1 MYLCAQAPGLFKIFW
16 PFMYTCKYDVT
27 TPDPGQRLRLTNFG
41 MERPDSTAFL
51 ANNPAVN
58 ITLGLLVLLLEAID
72 DIKTVP
78 FWME

>member
-1 MYLCAQAPGLFKIFW
+1 MRRRLDFLKFSALLC
-16 PFMYTCKYDVT
+16 TCKYDVT